1 MERAFLGEHVLDGE
15 PRGALDEARHLDG
28 LGRPAVVVPARP
40 WDGPVVA
47 DVVSTAAAPAW
58 PWFLLL
64 LGEEGDWE

>member
-1 MERAFLGEHVLDGE
+1 MERAFLGEHVPDGE

-28 LGRPAVVVPARP
+28 PGRPAVVVPVRP
-40 WDGPVVA
+40 WDGPVGA
-47 DVVSTAAAPAW
+47 DVVSTAAVPAW